1 MMKTRNMKPNKIKK
15 IGILISFL
23 LIGSILLIGSN
34 TLTAQTTKPEDLI
47 QSLFEA
53 FNKTDL
59 KKLDELTAS
68 PFIFFVGDKISITNT
83 YSEAVDFDAIKK
95 TGWGYSKINSSEIL
109 YEDKYS
115 SQVHIS
121 FSRFNKNDQV
131 MSTNDVIYTLILNN
145 SNWKIK
151 SAVIVGHLT
160 L

>member
-1 MMKTRNMKPNKIKK
+1 MKR
-15 IGILISFL
+15 IGILISF
-23 LIGSILLIGSN
+23 LLIGSN

-59 KKLDELTAS
+59 KKLDELTSS
-68 PFIFFVGDKISITNT
+68 PFIFLVGDKISINNT

-115 SQVHIS
+115 SQVHIN
-121 FSRFNKNDQV
+121 FSRFNKNDQII
-131 MSTNDVIYTLILNN
+131 STNDVIYTLILNS

-151 SAVIVGHLT
+151 SAIIVGDLT
-160 L
+160 LD

>member
-1 MMKTRNMKPNKIKK
+1 MKTRNIKPNKIKK

-68 PFIFFVGDKISITNT
+68 PFIFVVGNKISITNT

>member
-1 MMKTRNMKPNKIKK
+1 MKR
-15 IGILISFL
+15 IGILISF
-23 LIGSILLIGSN
+23 LLIGSN

-59 KKLDELTAS
+59 KKLDELTSS
-68 PFIFFVGDKISITNT
+68 PFIFLVGDKISINNT

-95 TGWGYSKINSSEIL
+95 TGWGYSKINSSKIL

-115 SQVHIS
+115 SQVHIN
-121 FSRFNKNDQV
+121 FSRFNKNDQII
-131 MSTNDVIYTLILNN
+131 STNDVIYTLILNS

-151 SAVIVGHLT
+151 SAIIVGDLT
-160 L
+160 LD

>member
-1 MMKTRNMKPNKIKK
+1 MMKTRNIKSNKIKK

-68 PFIFFVGDKISITNT
+68 PFIFVVGDKISITNT

>member
-1 MMKTRNMKPNKIKK
+1 MMKTRNIKPNKIKK

-23 LIGSILLIGSN
+23 LIGSILLVGSN

-68 PFIFFVGDKISITNT
+68 PFIFVVGNKISITNT

-121 FSRFNKNDQV
+121 FSRFNKNDEV